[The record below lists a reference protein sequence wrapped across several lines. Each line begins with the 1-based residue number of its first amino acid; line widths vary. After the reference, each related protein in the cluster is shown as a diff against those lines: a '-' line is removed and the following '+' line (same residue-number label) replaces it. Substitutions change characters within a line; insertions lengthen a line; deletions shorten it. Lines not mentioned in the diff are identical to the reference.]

1 MYARETNGL
10 ILEKIIKENQ
20 RVKQKVEEFVERVND
35 YFEYKK
41 IDKIELEKNK

>member
-20 RVKQKVEEFVERVND
+20 RGKQKVEEFVERVND
-35 YFEYKK
+35 YLN
-41 IDKIELEKNK
+41 IKN